1 LAHVQLVGVGALHDR
16 VAVEGVLE
24 LQLAQPIQVAL
35 QRFVRKALQRK
46 EERNPGILS
55 GWARTCLSWRTI
67 MDMALP

>member
-24 LQLAQPIQVAL
+24 LQLVQPIQVAL

-55 GWARTCLSWRTI
+55 GWASTCLSWRTI